1 MTTKKIWAC
10 SECGQAH
17 HKWSGVCNTCHKWN
31 TIIEELQI
39 KDKGRFYSEDTK
51 EKPIP
56 ITEIKK
62 GMIVRHFTKIKEFD
76 RLMGSGV
83 VQGSLSLVGGAPG
96 IGKST
101 LMLQIANAFA
111 KQGLIVLYICGEE
124 SKEQTFMRAER
135 LSVLHKNLY
144 LFSET
149 LFSQVRKG
157 IEELKP
163 DILII
168 DSIQILYK
176 SEIPSAPGSLV
187 QVREITT
194 EIMHICK
201 KKNITTFLIGHITKS
216 GEIAGPKVLEH
227 LVDTV
232 LEFEGDKQ
240 HGFRLLRSIKN
251 RFGPTDDIAI
261 FQMKE
266 EGLFEVN
273 NPSQVFLEQREEP
286 IAGTVV
292 VAALEGIRSF
302 LIEVQALVSGTCFPT
317 PSRKCTGLDQNRLSL
332 LTAVLEKRVGYRL
345 QNCDIFVSVA
355 GGVKIKEPAIDLGI
369 VLAIASSFSTRII
382 GPDTL
387 VIGEIGLGGEVR
399 GVGRIET
406 RIKEAILMG
415 CKRCILPFRNI
426 KEVDKKYSKEIEL
439 VPVKLI
445 DDAVRL
451 VL

>member
-1 MTTKKIWAC
+1 MTKKIWAC

-17 HKWSGVCNTCHKWN
+17 PKWSGVCNTCNKWN
-31 TIIEELQI
+31 TIIEELKI
-39 KDKGRFYSEDTK
+39 VDKKRFYSDEK
-51 EKPIP
+51 REKPTP
-56 ITEIKK
+56 ITEIQK
-62 GMIVRHFTKIKEFD
+62 GEVSRQNTGLKEFD
-76 RLMGSGV
+76 RLMGAGV
-83 VQGSLSLVGGAPG
+83 VKGSLSLVGGAPG

-101 LMLQIANAFA
+101 LMLQIAMAFA
-111 KQGLIVLYICGEE
+111 KQGLVVLYVCGEE

-144 LFSET
+144 LLSET
-149 LFSQVRKG
+149 LFAGVQKG
-157 IEELKP
+157 IEDLKP

-168 DSIQILYK
+168 DSIQIIYK
-176 SEIPSAPGSLV
+176 SEIPSGPGSLV
-187 QVREITT
+187 QVREIAT
-194 EIMHICK
+194 ELMHICK
-201 KKNITTFLIGHITKS
+201 KKNISTFLIGHITKS

-266 EGLFEVN
+266 EGLIEVK
-273 NPSQVFLEQREEP
+273 NPSQAFLEQREEP
-286 IAGTVV
+286 IAGTVI

-317 PSRKCTGLDQNRLSL
+317 PSRKCTGLDQNRLAL
-332 LTAVLEKRVGYRL
+332 LIAVLEKRVGYKL

-355 GGVKIKEPAIDLGI
+355 GGVKIREPAIDLGI

-382 GPDTL
+382 SSDTL
-387 VIGEIGLGGEVR
+387 VIGEVGLGGEVR

-406 RIKEAILMG
+406 RVKEAILMG
-415 CKRCILPFRNI
+415 CKRCILPYRNL
-426 KEVDKKYSKEIEL
+426 KEVGQKYAGKIEL
-439 VPVKLI
+439 IPVKLI
-445 DDAVRL
+445 DEAVRE

>member
-1 MTTKKIWAC
+1 MTKKIWAC
-10 SECGQAH
+10 SECGQTH
-17 HKWSGVCNTCHKWN
+17 PKWSGVCNTCNKWN
-31 TIIEELQI
+31 TIIEELKI
-39 KDKGRFYSEDTK
+39 IDKKRFYSDEIRERPT
-51 EKPIP
+51 P

-62 GMIVRHFTKIKEFD
+62 GKICRQNTGLKEFD

-83 VQGSLSLVGGAPG
+83 VKGSLSLVGGAPG

-101 LMLQIANAFA
+101 LMLQIAMAFA
-111 KQGLIVLYICGEE
+111 SQGLIVLYVCGEE
-124 SKEQTFMRAER
+124 SKEQTYMRAER

-144 LFSET
+144 LLSET
-149 LFSQVRKG
+149 LFAAVQKG

-163 DILII
+163 DILIV
-168 DSIQILYK
+168 DSIQIVYK
-176 SEIPSAPGSLV
+176 AEIPSGPGSIV
-187 QVREITT
+187 QVREIAT
-194 EIMHICK
+194 ELMHICK
-201 KKNITTFLIGHITKS
+201 KKNISTFLIGHITKS

-266 EGLFEVN
+266 EGLIEVK
-273 NPSQVFLEQREEP
+273 NPSQAFLEQREEP
-286 IAGTVV
+286 VSGTVI
-292 VAALEGIRSF
+292 VAALEGVRSF

-332 LTAVLEKRVGYRL
+332 LVAVLEKRVGYKL

-355 GGVKIKEPAIDLGI
+355 GGVKIREPAIDLGV

-382 GPDTL
+382 PPDTL
-387 VIGEIGLGGEVR
+387 VIGEVGLGGEVR
-399 GVGRIET
+399 GVGRIEN
-406 RIKEAILMG
+406 RVKEAILMG
-415 CKRCILPFRNI
+415 CERCILPYRNL
-426 KEVDKKYSKEIEL
+426 KEVGLKYSKKIEL
-439 VPVKLI
+439 IPVKLI
-445 DDAVRL
+445 EEAVRI